1 MAAQQEMTNQVKR
14 LQTVLDLAQ
23 SLELPSAKITE
34 HKMNLYNF
42 ANLPCPKGALKI
54 SDMANKSSKRDVRST
69 PASAALARTEN
80 SSGTTADVGVEL
92 CYDQTSLDNLGSPQM
107 IYTVQ

>member
-1 MAAQQEMTNQVKR
+1 MLETGSRSQRRLCGLRSIDIKDETVKAVEVDDVEISFLRDGVAAQQEMTNQVAWNNKMKR

-42 ANLPCPKGALKI
+42 AIEDFRRG
-54 SDMANKSSKRDVRST
+54 
-69 PASAALARTEN
+69 E
-80 SSGTTADVGVEL
+80 
-92 CYDQTSLDNLGSPQM
+92 
-107 IYTVQ
+107 